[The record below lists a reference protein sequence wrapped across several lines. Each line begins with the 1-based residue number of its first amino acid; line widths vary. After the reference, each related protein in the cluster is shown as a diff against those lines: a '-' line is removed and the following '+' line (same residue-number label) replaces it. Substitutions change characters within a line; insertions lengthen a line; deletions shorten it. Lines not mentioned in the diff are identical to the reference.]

1 MLRTK
6 GRRRRP
12 VVEEAKK
19 QFRVNHQIKV
29 PEVRVID
36 EDGEQLGILKV
47 SQALALA
54 EERGYDLVEVFPL
67 AVPPVC
73 KLLELGKFLYQQ
85 AKKNQE
91 QKSKVKAAEIKG
103 VRLSLKIGQHDFD
116 FRVEQ
121 AKKFLQQG
129 NKVKVEIILKGRE
142 KQYGPAAADKILAFI
157 GQLGEIVIEQP
168 VKRQGGQLFALITP
182 KKNN

>member
-6 GRRRRP
+6 GKRRRP
-12 VVEEAKK
+12 QEDPKK
-19 QFRVNHQIKV
+19 TFRVNLQIRV

-36 EDGEQLGILKV
+36 ENGEQLGILKL
-47 SQALALA
+47 SQALAVA
-54 EERGYDLVEVFPL
+54 EERGYDLVEVFP
-67 AVPPVC
+67 AATPPVC

-116 FRVEQ
+116 FRLEQ

-142 KQYGPAAADKILAFI
+142 KQYGSQAADKIQNFI
-157 GQLGEIVIEQP
+157 SQLGDLTVEQP
-168 VKRQGGQLFALITP
+168 VKRQGGQLFALVAP
-182 KKNN
+182 KK